1 MEIIKNYL
9 DTNYFEDL
17 KNKILI
23 EQNFPFFYNDVIVNK
38 NDQKKLTDFYFF
50 HIIYENLTPQSEAF
64 NLLNPFFIKLKIK
77 SLIRVKVNLY
87 TRTEEIIKHNMH
99 TDFPFEHKGAILS
112 LNTCDGGT
120 WVENKFVK
128 SEENQVIFFDPSK
141 PHCSTSCTDN
151 QVRVNIIFNYF

>member
-9 DTNYFEDL
+9 DKNYFKDL

-23 EQNFPFFYNDVIVNK
+23 EKKFPFFYNDAIANK
-38 NDQKKLTDFYFF
+38 SDQKKLTDFYFF

-64 NLLNPFFIKLKIK
+64 YLLNPFFIKLKIK
-77 SLIRVKVNLY
+77 SLLRVKVNLY
-87 TRTEEIIKHNMH
+87 TRTEQIIKHNMH
-99 TDFPFEHKGAILS
+99 NDFPFEHKGAILS

-151 QVRVNIIFNYF
+151 QVRVNIILNYF